1 MNNEES
7 PLKTIISAAKEG
19 LEKTAV
25 LILFVGGL
33 PSTKKIQATSLAQL
47 TFSVNPKISTAK
59 PAASTTTRLPK
70 PTAAGGRV
78 MMWALPPTS
87 QF

>member
-7 PLKTIISAAKEG
+7 PLKTIVLAAKEG
-19 LEKTAV
+19 LEKKAV

-47 TFSVNPKISTAK
+47 TFSGEPKDQDNE
-59 PAASTTTRLPK
+59 PAVSTTTRLPRQ
-70 PTAAGGRV
+70 TAAGGRG
-78 MMWALPPTS
+78 MMWALPKKR
-87 QF
+87 

>member
-33 PSTKKIQATSLAQL
+33 PSCQEDPSDKRG
-47 TFSVNPKISTAK
+47 P
-59 PAASTTTRLPK
+59 RLPS
-70 PTAAGGRV
+70 R
-78 MMWALPPTS
+78 
-87 QF
+87 

>member
-33 PSTKKIQATSLAQL
+33 PSTKKIQATSVAHAYLL
-47 TFSVNPKISTAK
+47 GEPKDQHSE
-59 PAASTTTRLPK
+59 PAVSTTTRLPK
-70 PTAAGGRV
+70 QTAAGGRV
-78 MMWALPPTS
+78 ILWALPPTS
-87 QF
+87 HY